1 MDAKERMKAWKELP
15 EPKPSWESF
24 KVMLRNFNNDP
35 FKAHQAFLK
44 KEHKRQAEFNNNHS
58 QDL

>member
-1 MDAKERMKAWKELP
+1 MDAKDRMEAWKKLP
-15 EPKPSWESF
+15 LPKPSWESF

-35 FKAHQAFLK
+35 IKTHQVYLK
-44 KEHKRQAEFNNNHS
+44 QLRKRQAQENSNHG

>member
-24 KVMLRNFNNDP
+24 KRMLRNFNNVA
-35 FKAHQAFLK
+35 KAHEAFLK
-44 KEHKRQAEFNNNHS
+44 KELKRQAQENCNHG

>member
-1 MDAKERMKAWKELP
+1 MDAKERLKAWKELP

-24 KVMLRNFNNDP
+24 KVMLRNFNNVA
-35 FKAHQAFLK
+35 KAHEAFLE
-44 KEHKRQAEFNNNHS
+44 KERKRQAQENSNHG